1 MTRIACVLFA
11 CLALAAT
18 ATAQT
23 NVRIRGTITRGR
35 HVALR
40 QDARVMLRFT
50 TILGVLLLAALPARA
65 ADVRVK
71 RIAIY
76 VEPYYAASRDPEG
89 TPRVEVF
96 SKLDRLLASNNPE
109 DIARA
114 REFVEKDWDAITPM
128 TMMVLAIR
136 LYDVGLRDDAVFW
149 YYAARNRF
157 ITAARVADMKARE
170 LGNAERAMQDFVYL
184 VGPVINGYAFC
195 DIEKQKTIAKS
206 ALKWTIDHPYTA
218 LLDSKIPGLPGD
230 RKDNFRKAF
239 NQLMDEVAKEG
250 AYLDVMPNVET
261 LKKQRRE
268 HGADEKYCWKS

>member
-1 MTRIACVLFA
+1 MIRSAILVLAMFA
-11 CLALAAT
+11 L
-18 ATAQT
+18 
-23 NVRIRGTITRGR
+23 
-35 HVALR
+35 
-40 QDARVMLRFT
+40 
-50 TILGVLLLAALPARA
+50 LPARA

-71 RIAIY
+71 RVAIY

-89 TPRVEVF
+89 TPRIEVF

-114 REFVEKDWDAITPM
+114 RDFVEKEWDAITPM

-136 LYDVGLRDDAVFW
+136 LYDVGRRDDAVFW

-157 ITAARVADMKARE
+157 ITAMRVADMKARE
-170 LGNAERAMQDFVYL
+170 LGNAERAMKDFIYL

-195 DIEKQKTIAKS
+195 DIENQKTIAKS

-218 LLDSKIPGLPGD
+218 LLDPKIPALPGD
-230 RKDNFRKAF
+230 RKDNFRNAF
-239 NQLMDEVAKEG
+239 NQLMAEVAKEG
-250 AYLDVMPNVET
+250 EYLDNMTNVET

-268 HGADEKYCWKS
+268 NGADEKYCWRS

>member
-1 MTRIACVLFA
+1 MIRSAILVLAMFA
-11 CLALAAT
+11 L
-18 ATAQT
+18 
-23 NVRIRGTITRGR
+23 
-35 HVALR
+35 
-40 QDARVMLRFT
+40 
-50 TILGVLLLAALPARA
+50 LPARA

-71 RIAIY
+71 RVAIY

-89 TPRVEVF
+89 TPRIEVF

-114 REFVEKDWDAITPM
+114 RDFVEKEWDAITPM

-136 LYDVGLRDDAVFW
+136 LYDVGRRDDAVFW

-157 ITAARVADMKARE
+157 ITAMRVADMKARE
-170 LGNAERAMQDFVYL
+170 LGNAERAMKDFIYL

-195 DIEKQKTIAKS
+195 DIENQKTIAKS

-218 LLDSKIPGLPGD
+218 LLDPRIPALPGD
-230 RKDNFRKAF
+230 RKDNFRNAF
-239 NQLMDEVAKEG
+239 NQLMAEVAKEG
-250 AYLDVMPNVET
+250 EYLDNMTNVET

-268 HGADEKYCWKS
+268 NGADEKYCWRS